1 MKNWYFHNKNSR
13 NQQKV
18 ADRGIISSKTQQP
31 LLPVAKFQVS
41 SISLDEFRIW
51 VGFALQ
57 LSHSC
62 VYSSL

>member
-41 SISLDEFRIW
+41 SI
-51 VGFALQ
+51 
-57 LSHSC
+57 
-62 VYSSL
+62 